1 MNDEGPLL
9 EALTHRLAECPPEFL
24 LEPRTRAGGDGE
36 IDVTAI
42 VCDHFRAMGA
52 ATPPRAELE
61 RLRVDAGQG
70 SANRGR
76 MIAVATWLLH
86 DEWFRSRPAL
96 APAMWPLLTHGLD
109 DLAAVVSAQ
118 SVTSDPD
125 RREEF
130 VRVCLKRLGLRPKGE
145 TMVQATDRLN
155 TLDSAERLKVVR
167 QTRDAEARARKIRE
181 QMAAEAARAA
191 AARYSGE

>member
-1 MNDEGPLL
+1 MSDEGPQL

-24 LEPRTRAGGDGE
+24 LAPDPVVGGGE

-42 VCDHFRAMGA
+42 VCDHLRAIGGRMPGA
-52 ATPPRAELE
+52 AELA
-61 RLRVDAGQG
+61 LLGVHAAPA

-76 MIAVATWLLH
+76 LIAVATWLLH
-86 DEWFRSRPAL
+86 DEWFLARPAL
-96 APAMWPLLTHGLD
+96 APAVWTLLSQGLD

-118 SVTSDPD
+118 DVVRDPD

-130 VRVCLKRLGLRPKGE
+130 VRVCLKHLGLRPRGE
-145 TMVQATDRLN
+145 TVVQATDRLN

-167 QTRDAEARARKIRE
+167 QTRDAEARARAIRE
-181 QMAAEAARAA
+181 KMAADAARAA
-191 AARYSGE
+191 AARYAPE